1 MFLAPGVKRT
11 DKRREAL
18 TTLAEGVLDAG
29 RNLGIDLAGDEFVLF
44 ELTEGLDKHLFAHS
58 GDEFLQLTIALGP

>member
-1 MFLAPGVKRT
+1 MFLAPGVQCT

-18 TTLAEGVLDAG
+18 TTLAEGILDAG

-44 ELTEGLDKHLFAHS
+44 ELTEGLDKHLFTHS
-58 GDEFLQLTIALGP
+58 GDEFLQLTIAFGP